1 MPNYSLTLNID
12 PTDLNVIKAAGQ
24 RLTLAKPVGSGDPNV
39 VWLSIDPFQSTTVE
53 WTEEYWIYAS
63 TTEVAQGNNISKLS
77 EVTPG
82 PALDAGYY
90 PFTPA
95 ATFGVFQNSPAIPS
109 GTFAAE
115 NMMPYTQYPAL
126 TFGLSQSAMVSKKKA
141 ERKPISAQSVL
152 SQQQIQMTPF
162 TNIYVWLQS
171 QFASETIITKIVGN
185 NAVARFGGGVN
196 DITLKYDPNRGVFV
210 PDVKSEGLIER
221 GMIELRTPL
230 LL

>member
-1 MPNYSLTLNID
+1 MPSYSLTLNID

-53 WTEEYWIYAS
+53 WTEDYWIYAS
-63 TTEVAQGNNISKLS
+63 TTEVTQGNNISKLS

-95 ATFGVFQNSPAIPS
+95 ATFGVFQNNPGIAS
-109 GTFAAE
+109 GTYAAE

-126 TFGLSQSAMVSKKKA
+126 TFGLSQSAMVSKKLA

-162 TNIYVWLQS
+162 TNVYVWLQS
-171 QFASETIITKIVGN
+171 QFASETIITKIIGN
-185 NAVARFGGGVN
+185 NAVARFGGGVT
-196 DITLKYDPNRGVFV
+196 DITLKYDPNRGIFV
-210 PDVKSEGLIER
+210 PDVASEGLIER
-221 GMIELRTPL
+221 GMIELRMPL
-230 LL
+230 MI

>member
-1 MPNYSLTLNID
+1 MANYTLTLNID
-12 PTDLNVIKAAGQ
+12 PNDLNYIKAAGQ

-39 VWLSIDPFQSTTVE
+39 VWLSIDPFPSTTIE

-63 TTEVAQGNNISKLS
+63 TTEVSQGASISKLS
-77 EVTPG
+77 EVSPG

-90 PFTPA
+90 PFTSA
-95 ATFGVFQNSPAIPS
+95 ATFGVYQKTPAIPS
-109 GTFAAE
+109 GTYAANNE
-115 NMMPYTQYPAL
+115 MPYNQYPTL
-126 TFGLSQSAMVSKKKA
+126 TFGLSQSAMVSKKLA

-162 TNIYVWLQS
+162 TQVYVWLQS

-185 NAVARFGGGVN
+185 SSVAKFGGGVF
-196 DITLKYDPNRGVFV
+196 DITLKYDPDRGVFV
-210 PDVKSEGLIER
+210 PDQQSVGMLETGLIE
-221 GMIELRTPL
+221 LRMPL